1 MDRRRFLERT
11 AAGVLGAA
19 AGSGLEAKLWA
30 QAAPSGSRASA
41 EPEARPAG
49 VLLNVRDEAFGAK
62 GDGTT
67 NDTAALQMALDRCAA
82 LGGGTVV
89 VPAGSYLTG
98 SLQLRSRTTL
108 RLEEGATI
116 MGSPEMGDYA
126 VSQVRWEGRWIPGH
140 IALLY
145 AIDAH
150 DVALVGPGRIAGC
163 EALGGRPTKAAP
175 LRHPALIEFLRCD
188 GIRLEGFSTSY
199 RSMWSIHPTCSKNI
213 RISGLTIR
221 STGGNGDGIDIDSC
235 AHVVIER
242 CDIATGDDCISL
254 KSGRGEEAYV
264 MGRATEDVVIRDCT
278 FADSIFACIGIGSE
292 TSGGI
297 RNVLIQRCRF
307 TGAKTFALYLKSR
320 VGRGH
325 SLENITAEDLDVS
338 GMAGGFLRFNL
349 TASGLLGEDPVP
361 GLDGIPNAKNLVI
374 RNVRVK
380 DVPVLVDGMNVH
392 PLKPLEG
399 FTLENVTGTCAK
411 GITLT
416 HARKVLLKGVQVT
429 GFSGPLVSIADV
441 TGKGLE
447 GAATIEAAKAP
458 DAVAAQATPYK
469 LQ

>member
-1 MDRRRFLERT
+1 MQRRRFLQNT
-11 AAGVLGAA
+11 ATGIAA
-19 AGSGLEAKLWA
+19 AVTGLGRASGLGPEPAK
-30 QAAPSGSRASA
+30 AASNA
-41 EPEARPAG
+41 EPTAG
-49 VLLNVRDEAFGAK
+49 GVELNVRAESFGAV
-62 GDGTT
+62 GDGATK
-67 NDTAALQMALDRCAA
+67 DTVALQAALDRCAV

-89 VPAGSYLTG
+89 VPAGNYLTG
-98 SLQLRSRTTL
+98 SLQLRSHTTL
-108 RLEEGATI
+108 RLDEGAVI
-116 MGSPEMGDYA
+116 VGSPEMADYA

-140 IALLY
+140 VALVY
-145 AIDAH
+145 AIDAVK
-150 DVALVGPGRIAGC
+150 VAIVGKGKIAGC
-163 EALGGRPTKAAP
+163 DALGGRPTKTAP

-188 GIRLEGFSTSY
+188 GVTLDGFSTSY
-199 RSMWSIHPTCSKNI
+199 HSMWSVHPTASRNI
-213 RISGLTIR
+213 RISNLFIR

-235 AHVVIER
+235 SDVLIER

-264 MGRATEDVVIRDCT
+264 LGLATENVVIRDCT

-297 RNVLIQRCRF
+297 RNVKIERCKF
-307 TGAKTFALYLKSR
+307 TGAKTFALYIKSR

-338 GMAGGFLRFNL
+338 RMAGGFLRFNL

-361 GLDGIPNAKNLVI
+361 GLDGIPNAKGLVI

-416 HARKVLLKGVQVT
+416 HARHVVLKDIHVT
-429 GFSGPLVSIADV
+429 GYAGPLLSIADV
-441 TGKGLE
+441 TGRGLE
-447 GAATIEAAKAP
+447 GAVTIEAAKAP
-458 DAVAAQATPYK
+458 EVVVAPAVAYK